1 MPSAGD
7 FRTTGSGSAA
17 VWAITQAGQSWSVST
32 GADWD
37 FWAMSWAISEPTAE
51 LAPCMSSAGMAQS
64 TIDRS
69 PGREDAA
76 AIAPGIKAWEIS
88 AITAS
93 ARAMCLAA
101 YPHMLGS
108 LSGLGDG

>member
-1 MPSAGD
+1 M
-7 FRTTGSGSAA
+7 TTGSGSVA
-17 VWAITQAGQSWSVST
+17 VWAITQAGQSWSVSV
-32 GADWD
+32 GAEFD
-37 FWAMSWAISEPTAE
+37 FWAMSSASSAPTAE
-51 LAPCMSSAGMAQS
+51 CAECMSSAGMAQS
-64 TIDRS
+64 TKGSS

-101 YPHMLGS
+101 YPHMPGRI
-108 LSGLGDG
+108 SGLAGG